1 MSSYH
6 RIEHGL
12 KDSLSQ
18 GQQSRWLRNIGHQ
31 QASFSQLHSLKRS
44 GSNKA
49 ITFLRIVYPKLYE
62 NYSLLGWSNLFLVCP
77 VWFRKNTSTFA
88 ILKIACQTS
97 VIGALNGGFRCDTRD
112 TRGDWKTLPSPS
124 RALLQKLCAPITP
137 IIKTIF
143 KEKIRYQLFRAEK
156 IWKISI
162 PCGPLP
168 NKMSLFWTLPDWELR
183 YGMLPVFDWKPSVPI
198 FHRETSSMTRRCT
211 FARRTNGKNAER
223 RSSLSDWS
231 LIAFHFIK

>member
-124 RALLQKLCAPITP
+124 RALLQNLCAPITP

-143 KEKIRYQLFRAEK
+143 KEKNSVSIIPRRKDLKDINPLWAPAKQNVTVVNIARLLSLIRRIA
-156 IWKISI
+156 
-162 PCGPLP
+162 
-168 NKMSLFWTLPDWELR
+168 LR
-183 YGMLPVFDWKPSVPI
+183 YVTCLRLEAISTHFSSGDI
-198 FHRETSSMTRRCT
+198 QYDETLYFC
-211 FARRTNGKNAER
+211 
-223 RSSLSDWS
+223 
-231 LIAFHFIK
+231 